1 MYSYVAL
8 LSCVCCVCVQNVNE
22 SEAIQDELNEKVE
35 RLKAELVVFKSLMS
49 DVSISIS
56 RDQYTVSLT
65 VSSEKSNRF
74 VFIIPS

>member
-1 MYSYVAL
+1 MS
-8 LSCVCCVCVQNVNE
+8 VCVQNVNE

-65 VSSEKSNRF
+65 VSSEKSNLF
-74 VFIIPS
+74 LFIIPS